1 MKTCLSLMATACVA
15 LGVLQGKGEY
25 VTLLSGDDKGGT
37 KSFSDAG
44 HWSDGEKPSGG
55 KDYLVALGGDECA
68 VEARAQYLCTANFGS
83 GSEKSFAGRSLAL
96 GEFGESGLGGM
107 FCYQASKADIKVK
120 FSALYLNKGC
130 YWCNCGASSA
140 GLSGNVYV
148 NSPTSDPF
156 SFIGTEK
163 EKTLTIS
170 AAVSG
175 DAGTCVQVRS
185 SAFVASEKG
194 TLKLVIAGDNSNY
207 KGQFKA
213 KNPKNSL
220 MFTSANALG
229 AAETPV
235 ILADHGSLVCDGV
248 ATATGK
254 KVQVEATGGCL
265 EVPADTTAS
274 FAMTL
279 SGDGVA
285 KKTGAG
291 RLAFT
296 GTVDGTELEVSEGTL
311 EWTADAALAN
321 GGRVTVVSGG
331 FVSASGLLDG
341 FAFKPMGGVKGRLA
355 EGDVAT
361 LAATG
366 TVEWPIVLSLDGT
379 YSLEDAAASYPVVR
393 IPKALKEVTRFDFV
407 VDSAVQASE
416 TDALG
421 VVIDT
426 EGDLQTVSIKR
437 KTAPVT
443 LTVTKSST
451 SNAVTVGSV
460 WSDGQPAGPGK
471 DYLVYADT
479 ATRVVRSGLDSQV
492 ETIFEGDSLTL
503 QGNTASDYWAR
514 YYVSSVKTTVGDL
527 TMKACSDIVTG
538 TAKSG
543 GAITQYELDGNI
555 LIDATRTEGGA
566 RISDVVGNTM
576 TISAR
581 LFGGADALLKIAP
594 YENRTG
600 FYHIALTGDN
610 TAYFGSID
618 LEQTANAA
626 FGTSY
631 QELVIEDEKNLGG
644 NPPAFTV
651 DALKLNTYGCLTA
664 AKSLTIDDPNRGIYV
679 NGNGQFNVPAADD
692 TLTVLSPIDIYGGSL
707 HKIGPGTLKLG
718 CEMKFGSPG
727 TAVDP
732 GNKTSRSIIE
742 VHEGVL
748 QLTKGEACSKVQLK
762 VANAACIRIAPQ
774 AEDADETLKT
784 KGLVV
789 KEYADGRDHIV
800 PLDADGAVTLDL
812 VYDDSKL
819 SGSFSVPV
827 LNVTETVAGTLRG
840 KLTLTHSAT
849 RKHTVRLVEKT
860 LDDGSVQFC
869 ARYEAGLAISVR

>member
-1 MKTCLSLMATACVA
+1 MKRHLAVLMACGVTCLLTGARA
-15 LGVLQGKGEY
+15 EY
-25 VTLLSGDDKGGT
+25 VYLTRGDGSDGR
-37 KSFSDAG
+37 SFSDGAN
-44 HWSDGEKPSGG
+44 WSDGQAPNSGA
-55 KDYLVALGGDECA
+55 DYLVALGGDEGGVA
-68 VEARAQYLCTANFGS
+68 AEALGMNMAAFGS
-83 GSEKSFAGRSLAL
+83 SKTFGGRSLTL
-96 GEFGESGLGGM
+96 GLLDGLGG
-107 FCYQASKADIKVK
+107 FVEHRTTKQLTYNN
-120 FSALYLNKGC
+120 LTLNKGC
-130 YWCNCGASSA
+130 YYASIKNSTTLAGTWTVASPLSA
-140 GLSGNVYV
+140 
-148 NSPTSDPF
+148 PF
-156 SFIGTEK
+156 SFTSTVDPLVVTVKASITG
-163 EKTLTIS
+163 
-170 AAVSG
+170 A
-175 DAGTCVQVRS
+175 AGTCLQVRS
-185 SAFVASEKG
+185 SAFCDSELG
-194 TLKLVIAGDNSNY
+194 MTELDFTGDNSAY
-207 KGQFKA
+207 AGSFKVA
-213 KNPKNSL
+213 GPKNRIKFASV
-220 MFTSANALG
+220 SALG
-229 AAETPV
+229 ASATPV
-235 ILADHGSLVCDGV
+235 ILADRGILVCDGV
-248 ATATGK
+248 ATATDK

-291 RLAFT
+291 TLAFS
-296 GTVDGTELEVSEGTL
+296 GTVDGTELDVTEGTL
-311 EWTADAALAN
+311 AWNAGATLAN
-321 GGRVTVVSGG
+321 GGRVTVVAGG

-341 FAFKPMGGVKGRLA
+341 FSFKPMGGVKGRLA

-366 TVEWPIVLSLDGT
+366 TVEWPMVLSLDGT

-421 VVIDT
+421 VVIDS

-443 LTVTKSST
+443 LTVTKSSS

-460 WSDGQPAGPGK
+460 WSDGQPAGSGK

-492 ETIFEGDSLTL
+492 ETTFEGDSLTL
-503 QGNTASDYWAR
+503 QGDTASDYWAR

-538 TAKSG
+538 SAKSG
-543 GAITQYELDGNI
+543 GAITQYELGGNI
-555 LIDATRTEGGA
+555 LIDATRKEGGA
-566 RISDVVGNTM
+566 RISDVVGNTI
-576 TISAR
+576 TVSAR

-594 YENRTG
+594 FENRTG

-626 FGTSY
+626 LGTSY
-631 QELVIEDEKNLGG
+631 QELVVEDEKNLGG
-644 NPPAFTV
+644 NPTEFTV

-664 AKSLTIDDPNRGIYV
+664 AKSLTIDDTNRGIYV

-707 HKIGPGTLKLG
+707 HKIGPGMLKLG
-718 CEMKFGSPG
+718 CEMKFGSKG
-727 TAVDP
+727 TADDP